1 MENQGESTGM
11 TNLSK
16 AKDILSSG
24 DLSSDTFDALAK
36 LQDSSSSEVEKYQIG
51 DLIESFLV
59 QGGQVMDTGA
69 MLEKFKAEVR
79 ELK

>member
-1 MENQGESTGM
+1 M

-36 LQDSSSSEVEKYQIG
+36 LQDTSSSEIEKYQIG
-51 DLIESFLV
+51 DLIEAFLV
-59 QGGQVMDTGA
+59 QGGQVMDTVA

-79 ELK
+79 KLK